1 MIQVKKRDG
10 KIVSFN
16 IDKIRKVIEQANKA
30 VQNTENKL
38 SETTILNVLQYI
50 EAQLF
55 LNKIS
60 EKMENENI
68 NNDILIEAAH
78 LQEIIEKALVIYN
91 CNEVLQI
98 YHDCCK
104 EREKERFKRLE
115 ITEKINQKL
124 SGTNIENQNANVD
137 EKSFGGRIGETDS
150 ALLKEMALDYYISP
164 KVSKHHQNNEIYIHD
179 LDKYIVGMHNCLTI
193 PMDLLLE
200 KGFKTRQVDIR
211 PTNSI
216 NTAFQLIAVIIQLQ
230 SLQQFGG
237 ASASHIDFTMVP
249 YVRKSFYKHFKDGL
263 KYMYEDNDF

>member
-150 ALLKEMALDYYISP
+150 ALLKDWHWIIIYHLKFRNIIKIMKYIS
-164 KVSKHHQNNEIYIHD
+164 
-179 LDKYIVGMHNCLTI
+179 MT
-193 PMDLLLE
+193 
-200 KGFKTRQVDIR
+200 
-211 PTNSI
+211 
-216 NTAFQLIAVIIQLQ
+216 
-230 SLQQFGG
+230 
-237 ASASHIDFTMVP
+237 
-249 YVRKSFYKHFKDGL
+249 
-263 KYMYEDNDF
+263 